1 MTQAA
6 TRHAPGV
13 PSWVSLLVRD
23 SEASREFYHELF
35 GWEYRPGPGEAGQ
48 HFRAVLD
55 GRQVACLTRMRPGV
69 HRLAGWLPYL
79 TADDADTAAELA
91 RMCGGTVGVGPLG
104 TEGMGRVAVAADP
117 GGAAFGIWQSE
128 ERPGAYMDGG
138 PGTVVW
144 HELITPRTSLVEKFY
159 ETVFGLEA
167 DAVREPLSPVD
178 PADSGDS
185 GDSVSDAGGR
195 EETDYLTMSA
205 RGRIVGGIHGVG
217 AALPRDR
224 GSHWLMYVEVADTDA
239 AVRRVTELG
248 GRVLR
253 PPRDTPR
260 GRVARVA
267 DREGAPFAVITDR

>member
-23 SEASREFYHELF
+23 SDASREFYHELF

-79 TADDADTAAELA
+79 RADDADRAAELA

-104 TEGMGRVAVAADP
+104 AEGMGRVAVASDP
-117 GGAAFGIWQSE
+117 GGATFGIWQSE
-128 ERPGAYMDGG
+128 ERSAAHMNGG

-167 DAVREPLSPVD
+167 EAVREPPASVEPAGSAEPVS
-178 PADSGDS
+178 A
-185 GDSVSDAGGR
+185 AGAG
-195 EETDYLTMSA
+195 EETDYLTVSA

-253 PPRDTPR
+253 PPQDTPR